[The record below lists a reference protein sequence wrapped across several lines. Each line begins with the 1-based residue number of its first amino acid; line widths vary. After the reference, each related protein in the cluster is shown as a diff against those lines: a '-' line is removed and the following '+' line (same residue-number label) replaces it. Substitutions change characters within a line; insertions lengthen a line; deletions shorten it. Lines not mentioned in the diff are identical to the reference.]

1 MLENNERDVIIACDF
16 SSKEDVNAFLAKMG
30 EAKPYLKIGMELF
43 YKEGP
48 AMVSELKSRG
58 YKIFLDLKLHDIPNT
73 VYKAM
78 RNLGRLGVDITN
90 VHAAGGVK
98 MMEYALKG
106 LTEGSQEAGYERARL
121 IAITQ
126 LTSTDER
133 TLKEELLIS
142 VPLKDTVKAYAEN
155 ARKAGLDG
163 VVCSAHEAG
172 IIKDLGLISVTPGIR
187 LQGDSADD
195 QKRVATPALAKE
207 WGSTYIVVGRSI
219 TGAADP
225 LAAYK
230 ECVKE
235 FVGRI

>member
-1 MLENNERDVIIACDF
+1 MLENIKREVIIACDF
-16 SSKEDVNAFLAKMG
+16 SSKEDVNAFLAKTG
-30 EAKPYLKIGMELF
+30 DAKPYLKIGMELF

-48 AMVSELKSRG
+48 EMVRELKERG

-78 RNLGRLGVDITN
+78 INLGELGVDITN
-90 VHAAGGVK
+90 VHAAGGIK

-106 LTEGSQEAGYERARL
+106 LTEGAEKAGRERAKL

-133 TLKEELLIS
+133 TLKEELLIP

-155 ARKAGLDG
+155 AAKAGLDG

-172 IIKDLGLISVTPGIR
+172 IIKELGLISVTPGIR
-187 LQGDSADD
+187 LRGDSADD

-225 LAAYK
+225 LAAYE
-230 ECVKE
+230 ECVRQ
-235 FVGRI
+235 FAD

>member
-225 LAAYK
+225 LAAYE
-230 ECVKE
+230 ECVRQ
-235 FVGRI
+235 FAD